1 MPGGL
6 SSAMQRE
13 ILWGLVG
20 LNMVGGDVVEVSPPY
35 DVAQTTALVGATVAI
50 DMLHILGDAKLRL
63 G

>member
-1 MPGGL
+1 
-6 SSAMQRE
+6 MQRE